1 MGIGSWW
8 HWIILLSIL
17 LAYLVPVFLA
27 WRICK
32 RAGFSGAWGLT
43 MIVPILGLV
52 MTWAFAFADWPIEW
66 RAGRTAE

>member
-17 LAYLVPVFLA
+17 LAYMVPVFLV
-27 WRICK
+27 WRICR

-52 MTWAFAFADWPIEW
+52 MTWAFAFMDWPVER
-66 RAGRTAE
+66 RAAETVK